1 MAINNKKWTYE
12 IVKQMVEEQGYELI
26 EFFEPCPENNH
37 KPKILISN
45 GYEEKLMYF
54 DNFRRGKFKLK
65 PNTLDVVKSK
75 VEEYYNISLDNIKC
89 IKQFKR
95 NQDDVFELTYKGKT
109 IVRTIGSLYNSIQQG
124 NNIFTETRKKQY
136 DYAEVYELL
145 SNPHNKI
152 DSFEILYDGEEF
164 KKNNATFV
172 LTIKGV
178 RYTYKWRGLIERLS
192 LVTEHSS
199 FTPRKSNGE
208 LKIMSELCNH
218 NIEYITEKAFIG
230 CTYDGK
236 HLLRFDFY
244 LPKYNICIEYDGEHH
259 YKDVELYN
267 MKTSLDEVRKRDEV
281 KNQYCIDNGIKLVRI
296 PYYKFK
302 KIPQII
308 QDIVSSN

>member
-1 MAINNKKWTYE
+1 
-12 IVKQMVEEQGYELI
+12 MVEEQGYELI

-37 KPKILISN
+37 KPKIIISN
-45 GYEEKLMYF
+45 GYEERLMYF
-54 DNFRRGKFKLK
+54 DNFKRGKFKFK
-65 PNTLDVVKSK
+65 PNTLDVVKDK
-75 VEEYYNISLDNIKC
+75 IEKHYNITLDSIEC
-89 IKQFKR
+89 IKQFRENYK
-95 NQDDVFELTYKGKT
+95 DVYRLTYKGIT
-109 IVRTIGSLYNSIQQG
+109 IVRTVESIYHSMRTKS
-124 NNIFTETRKKQY
+124 NIFTEKRKKKY
-136 DYAEVYELL
+136 DYSEIYEML
-145 SNPHNKI
+145 SDPRNKI
-152 DSFEILYDGEEF
+152 DSFEIVCNGDNFTKDESLYII
-164 KKNNATFV
+164 
-172 LTIKGV
+172 TIKGIKYNYV
-178 RYTYKWRGLIERLS
+178 WNSLKERLS
-192 LVTEHSS
+192 LVSDHVP

-208 LKIMSELCNH
+208 LKIMSELCEH
-218 NIEYITEKAFIG
+218 NIDYITEKTFEG
-230 CTYDGK
+230 CTYNGK